1 MPQKSPISNT
11 TAIYISTAADMGAK
25 IGTAY
30 FYRHMPKKSP
40 RSCAFDI
47 YITTALDKGDKT

>member
-25 IGTAY
+25 IGYAY
-30 FYRHMPKKSP
+30 FCRHMPQKSP
-40 RSCAFDI
+40 ISCAFDI
-47 YITTALDKGDKT
+47 YITTVPDKGDKT